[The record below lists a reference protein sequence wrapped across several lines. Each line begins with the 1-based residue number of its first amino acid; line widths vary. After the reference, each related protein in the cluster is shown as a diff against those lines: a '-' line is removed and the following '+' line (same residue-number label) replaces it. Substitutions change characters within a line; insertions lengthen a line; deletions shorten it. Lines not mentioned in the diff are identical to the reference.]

1 MNFVGL
7 IQGALSL
14 NAFSF
19 PDFASAAEEIRTWP
33 ELLVLEFWKIILEI
47 QTKIWG
53 LHRGPA
59 FGKHKQRDIS

>member
-1 MNFVGL
+1 MGL

-47 QTKIWG
+47 QTKI
-53 LHRGPA
+53 
-59 FGKHKQRDIS
+59 